1 MMIKG
6 GEMDEEVKII
16 RATKENLLNKLLSYD
31 MISKQGYDIFM
42 EYSSEMLYYEIM
54 EEIFDEEF

>member
-1 MMIKG
+1 
-6 GEMDEEVKII
+6 MDEEVKII
-16 RATKENLLNKLLSYD
+16 EKTKKNLLNKLLSYD